1 MGRIS
6 KKFKL
11 FLIVLFSFWIL
22 IFPAYIYFSTL
33 GDSDITSYY
42 PVFGTNDQEDSISCS
57 EKKDTILILTFFIK
71 HIAIAQ
77 LSLSLIPNLS
87 YQLPTLNSK
96 SLILRC

>member
-22 IFPAYIYFSTL
+22 IFPSYIYFSTL

-42 PVFGTNDQEDSISCS
+42 PVFGTNDQEDSISCL
-57 EKKDTILILTFFIK
+57 EKKEMILILTFFIK
-71 HIAIAQ
+71 HIAIAK

-87 YQLPTLNSK
+87 SQLTTLNSK